1 MSPRKKIYF
10 WLLIFTLISLFFIVF
25 LIPKFLKE
33 IRAGSEKLISLKS
46 ELASFQKEKENLNQL
61 SKAYQNYQ
69 ENLVKIDKIFIDPRR
84 PIEFFDFL
92 DKNATLFQLK
102 IEKSP
107 VSRQKTETEPPSL
120 FLQIS
125 VIGSFPNF
133 LKFLEK
139 LENAPYLIDVLN
151 LNVKKLTEREIQS
164 KDLLPQDIESTFLT
178 KVYTK

>member
-1 MSPRKKIYF
+1 
-10 WLLIFTLISLFFIVF
+10 
-25 LIPKFLKE
+25 LKE
-33 IRAGSEKLISLKS
+33 IRANSQELISLKS
-46 ELASFQKEKENLNQL
+46 ELASFQKETENLNKL
-61 SKAYQNYQ
+61 KVVYQNYQ
-69 ENLVKIDKIFIDPRR
+69 SNLAKIDQIFIDPRR

-139 LENAPYLIDVLN
+139 LENAPYLIDILN
-151 LNVKKLTEREIQS
+151 LNVKKIAEREIQS
-164 KDLLPQDIESTFLT
+164 KGLLPQDVESTFLI